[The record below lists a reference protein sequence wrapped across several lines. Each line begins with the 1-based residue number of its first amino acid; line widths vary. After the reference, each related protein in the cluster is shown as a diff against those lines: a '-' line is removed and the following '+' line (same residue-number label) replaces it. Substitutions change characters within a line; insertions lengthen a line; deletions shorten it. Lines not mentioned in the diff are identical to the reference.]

1 MPKRD
6 YFVQG
11 WKKQKVYPDFIFT
24 KNVSDDVGYEKIF
37 VVETKGTP
45 LLGNTDTGYKN
56 DLFNLCNKLAKQ
68 KSIEDLGLVFEN
80 K

>member
-24 KNVSDDVGYEKIF
+24 KNVSDDAGYEKIF
-37 VVETKGTP
+37 VVETKGTH